1 MIFGSAIIALCML
14 VGYTIG
20 EWLGVLFGIGTNV
33 GGVGFSMVCL
43 LLLTNWMRKR
53 RKLHAGMEK
62 GIQFW
67 KGMYIPVVVAMSAS
81 QDVVSAIS
89 QGSVAILAGI
99 AAVCTVFIL
108 MFFLS
113 KKGLLE

>member
-14 VGYTIG
+14 AGYTIG
-20 EWLGVLFGIGTNV
+20 EWLGILFGIGTNV
-33 GGVGFSMVCL
+33 GGVGFSMVFL
-43 LLLTNWMRKR
+43 LLLTNWMKKR
-53 RKLHAGMEK
+53 HRLNAGMEK

-81 QDVVSAIS
+81 QDVVSAVS

-99 AAVCTVFIL
+99 GAVGTVFFL
-108 MFFLS
+108 MFVLS
-113 KKGLLE
+113 KRGLLE